1 MSLKS
6 IRESYSR
13 FLTVLNDAGVKINE
27 SQKADLDSFILA
39 VEAKMSKQKELAV
52 KATKKIVTEHLE
64 QKYKTVFE
72 SLFKN
77 LQKNA
82 ELTSKIAST
91 AARIDENKKVSKK
104 VSNYL
109 DLYVESVLPKK
120 TIVDYGKMQKLEKIH
135 ESLRSMLLVNDAS
148 VEAKKAELAESFN
161 NDRKA
166 LETQIAKLQVK
177 LNESVKKSMD
187 LNKKLDSLKA
197 VELLESKTKDL
208 PTFEARQ
215 IKKRLEGATAA
226 EVESN
231 FQKVYES
238 VKDDMKTEAE
248 DTETTIE
255 EEVKDIIEAEEDVKE
270 DDILKNKPHNKHVA
284 EGEEDVKED
293 DLLKNRP
300 HNKHIAEGEDDLDE
314 AEDDDLDEAEDDE
327 INESVMAAWVKRC
340 SAIDC

>member
-1 MSLKS
+1 
-6 IRESYSR
+6 
-13 FLTVLNDAGVKINE
+13 
-27 SQKADLDSFILA
+27 
-39 VEAKMSKQKELAV
+39 
-52 KATKKIVTEHLE
+52 
-64 QKYKTVFE
+64 
-72 SLFKN
+72 
-77 LQKNA
+77 
-82 ELTSKIAST
+82 
-91 AARIDENKKVSKK
+91 
-104 VSNYL
+104 
-109 DLYVESVLPKK
+109 
-120 TIVDYGKMQKLEKIH
+120 
-135 ESLRSMLLVNDAS
+135 
-148 VEAKKAELAESFN
+148 
-161 NDRKA
+161 
-166 LETQIAKLQVK
+166 
-177 LNESVKKSMD
+177 MD

-215 IKKRLEGATAA
+215 IKKRLAGATAA
-226 EVESN
+226 EVESK

-314 AEDDDLDEAEDDE
+314 AEGDDLDEAEDDE

-340 SAIDC
+340 STIDC